1 MWGMICLFG
10 TYQTTLLKDIH
21 VPAKYI
27 GIILAALEIIQGKAS
42 TKANSYNE
50 KHKNKTLTYMGIRMS
65 VGIAI
70 AGGVVVIGLSRIPQL
85 SIIIFTYV
93 LRMIDRGVFQILKK
107 KYLGNF
113 MTPDILTKV
122 YSANSMCCSMF
133 RMIVG
138 AVGSFLLTFMTIEY
152 AMVTAGILFAI
163 IMLILSLCIKT
174 KIGLKPEE
182 YTEKD
187 VAYMQ

>member
-1 MWGMICLFG
+1 M
-10 TYQTTLLKDIH
+10 
-21 VPAKYI
+21 YI
-27 GIILAALEIIQGKAS
+27 FSNFKE
-42 TKANSYNE
+42 
-50 KHKNKTLTYMGIRMS
+50 
-65 VGIAI
+65 
-70 AGGVVVIGLSRIPQL
+70 
-85 SIIIFTYV
+85 
-93 LRMIDRGVFQILKK
+93 

>member
-1 MWGMICLFG
+1 MICLFG

-65 VGIAI
+65 VEIAI

-107 KYLGNF
+107 NIWE
-113 MTPDILTKV
+113 IL
-122 YSANSMCCSMF
+122 
-133 RMIVG
+133 
-138 AVGSFLLTFMTIEY
+138 
-152 AMVTAGILFAI
+152 
-163 IMLILSLCIKT
+163 
-174 KIGLKPEE
+174 
-182 YTEKD
+182 
-187 VAYMQ
+187 